1 MNKGSQSN
9 TNSLEEKKTQ
19 KKYKKHRK
27 INTQKRYKKSRLV
40 GNKIQTYS
48 MERNICKHFMYG
60 YCKLKHKC
68 PKEHIDILCQN
79 YRECDNNGC
88 VKRHPKTCR
97 YFARNRRC
105 RYERCAY
112 SHDED
117 GIDFKIETAE
127 NEISALRDDI
137 KELKKTNKEKL
148 DDVQVE
154 ARCNSKQL
162 ATLINNVNEV
172 VERLRIVEQ
181 DQTKPSKCIV
191 NVEEAKAITD
201 KECKE
206 SEAEHLKHPNGDTLE
221 CPTVKNTTTN
231 NIKELRDC
239 NAKKYW
245 LKCPKCEYICEKRV
259 NLDKHIN
266 TKHEGTHSD
275 ARLCNSKCSFC
286 KELFEN

>member
-9 TNSLEEKKTQ
+9 TNSLEQKKTNKSTTTTKNTKAKKHTQ
-19 KKYKKHRK
+19 KKNHKKR
-27 INTQKRYKKSRLV
+27 RLV

-48 MERNICKHFMYG
+48 MERDICKHFMYG
-60 YCKLKHKC
+60 YCKLKHEC

-112 SHDED
+112 SHDKD

-148 DDVQVE
+148 DDVRVE
-154 ARCNSKQL
+154 ARCNSQQL
-162 ATLINNVNEV
+162 ATLINTGNEV
-172 VERLRIVEQ
+172 LERLRIVEQ
-181 DQTKPSKCIV
+181 EQTKPSKCIV

-201 KECKE
+201 VKTDKERKE
-206 SEAEHLKHPNGDTLE
+206 NEAEHLKHPNGDTPE
-221 CPTVKNTTTN
+221 CPTVK
-231 NIKELRDC
+231 
-239 NAKKYW
+239 KYYY
-245 LKCPKCEYICEKRV
+245 K
-259 NLDKHIN
+259 
-266 TKHEGTHSD
+266 
-275 ARLCNSKCSFC
+275 
-286 KELFEN
+286 